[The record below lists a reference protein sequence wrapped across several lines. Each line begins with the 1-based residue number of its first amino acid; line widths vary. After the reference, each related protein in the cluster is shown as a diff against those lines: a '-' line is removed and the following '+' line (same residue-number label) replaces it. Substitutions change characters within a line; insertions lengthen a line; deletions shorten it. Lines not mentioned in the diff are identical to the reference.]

1 MATRLGAIVNE
12 LVEVQDSNDENE
24 ESINV
29 VHKFIEAT
37 IEVGETTKITQK
49 EMQPWMVGHNNSC
62 LWSSFQLGLENL
74 LVFVPKDRKKPLLE
88 DGPKDFSRERN

>member
-1 MATRLGAIVNE
+1 LERLQKGIFRIKARMATRLGAIVNE

-49 EMQPWMVGHNNSC
+49 EM
-62 LWSSFQLGLENL
+62 
-74 LVFVPKDRKKPLLE
+74 
-88 DGPKDFSRERN
+88 

>member
-1 MATRLGAIVNE
+1 VNE

-49 EMQPWMVGHNNSC
+49 EM
-62 LWSSFQLGLENL
+62 
-74 LVFVPKDRKKPLLE
+74 
-88 DGPKDFSRERN
+88 